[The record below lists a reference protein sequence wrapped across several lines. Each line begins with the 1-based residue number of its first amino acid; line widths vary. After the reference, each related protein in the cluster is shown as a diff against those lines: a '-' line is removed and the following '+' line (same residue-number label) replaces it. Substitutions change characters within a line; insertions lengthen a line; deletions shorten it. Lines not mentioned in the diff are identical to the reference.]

1 MPYQTLCKY
10 ANQIRVHMV
19 QAEGSLGPTFGRHRA
34 DRLYRGETYAMQVDA
49 HSTMLKHWDDEG
61 ISQHTKTGNDM
72 AVLTNYPSDVTAI
85 NANGLAK
92 WQTTPMMCASHF
104 EGEMLR
110 FDSNPE
116 TRIPARFLGSPV
128 LQPFWGAGASFS
140 KGHRLVRVP
149 YDCCLSMLFTGEEI
163 SMAMRMWTNGYDLY
177 TFHHS
182 IIYHQY
188 GGGPGGKRPP
198 MFWENSGS
206 HSNDAQRSVNRIKKL
221 IGMDV
226 APGSYSE
233 ENFEKYGLGSRR
245 PLSKYLRLFD
255 IDFPARRVGDNC
267 PLVTSFQVH
276 EKLIVH
282 LRKDGQGLDYS
293 RVPEDLFHKR

>member
-1 MPYQTLCKY
+1 MKGVDVDKIGTLVDGKPTIFVSVASYRDHRCTGTVESLFERALHPQRVFVGAVPACYFLPFTGSCAEMPYQTLCKY

-72 AVLTNYPSDVTAI
+72 AVLTNYPSD
-85 NANGLAK
+85 
-92 WQTTPMMCASHF
+92 QTTPMMCASHF

-110 FDSNPE
+110 YSFNP
-116 TRIPARFLGSPV
+116 PRFLGSPV

-188 GGGPGGKRPP
+188 GGGKRPP

-221 IGMDV
+221 VM
-226 APGSYSE
+226 
-233 ENFEKYGLGSRR
+233 
-245 PLSKYLRLFD
+245 
-255 IDFPARRVGDNC
+255 C
-267 PLVTSFQVH
+267 P
-276 EKLIVH
+276 
-282 LRKDGQGLDYS
+282 
-293 RVPEDLFHKR
+293 PCC